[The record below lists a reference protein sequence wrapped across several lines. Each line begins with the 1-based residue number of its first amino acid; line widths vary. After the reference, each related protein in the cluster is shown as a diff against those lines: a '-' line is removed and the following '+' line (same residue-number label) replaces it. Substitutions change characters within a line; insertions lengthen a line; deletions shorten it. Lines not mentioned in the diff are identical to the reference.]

1 MSKGW
6 GTSKLGVALGILGVA
21 LKVGEKGVA
30 LKVGEKSASQLPP
43 RRGCLGPNFKF
54 LFYIAL
60 YTEEL
65 SDYENQVG
73 GMKRSKAANLI
84 KLHSENAQY
93 CNFRIEI
100 SQMDG

>member
-1 MSKGW
+1 M
-6 GTSKLGVALGILGVA
+6 A

-30 LKVGEKSASQLPP
+30 LKVGEKGVALNVGEKAASQLPP
-43 RRGCLGPNFKF
+43 RRDCLGPNFKF

-84 KLHSENAQY
+84 KLHSENNAQY